1 MCFSGWRGTQLVGN
15 SGRGRLWFW
24 SWKRGACQDPGCR
37 LSYTSSVLGL
47 GLGLR
52 AQAVAFIEGWSDH
65 KHQWLSTGHPTDIV
79 PWPLLGSMLGLH
91 TVVVVFEATEPL
103 PITTSHMEC

>member
-24 SWKRGACQDPGCR
+24 SWKRGAWQDPGCR

-52 AQAVAFIEGWSDH
+52 AQAE
-65 KHQWLSTGHPTDIV
+65 QWLSLRGGLTTNTSGF
-79 PWPLLGSMLGLH
+79 PLD
-91 TVVVVFEATEPL
+91 TQQT
-103 PITTSHMEC
+103 